1 MYYKLFNINA
11 LHSYYKDGI
20 CKNLSIVPTAD
31 CLKKI
36 KNCKLLFRQTGN
48 GFKIAYK
55 AVDDLGTP
63 LIDASGL
70 LFTFVITLKDAN
82 ELLNITNLNVDTQVF
97 TSRKVLHFAN
107 NPVEVKTLTHKFIDY
122 LKPQI
127 FNYQLPFKAINLTSD
142 IASLEVLAMNGT
154 TILGPFTPIS
164 PDNDGCYYKKINL
177 TGYPSGKYTFRV
189 SDTNNTPRDELIY
202 IDNELSKQTVFGL
215 LEIEYHANTLD
226 EYEISLIRQESFW
239 KYLIVNKSGSID
251 LESYNLF
258 VKDTGN
264 ENPYPYLKRYKFT
277 KGQEPD
283 PVVRVNGYDTIVFTS
298 KVKIPFYEE
307 PLSSIELVKTDKA
320 GGSAAE
326 GITLIK
332 HLPNPKIAGVINKK
346 SESEIYVFI

>member
-20 CKNLSIVPTAD
+20 CKNLTIVPTAD

-36 KNCKLLFRQTGN
+36 KNCKLLFKQTGN

-82 ELLNITNLNVDTQVF
+82 ELLNITDLSVNAQEF

-107 NPVEVKTLTHKFIDY
+107 NPVEAKTITHKFIDH
-122 LKPQI
+122 LKPHV
-127 FNYQLPFKAINLTSD
+127 FNYQFPFKADNTTSD
-142 IASLEVLAMNGT
+142 IASLEVLDIAGV
-154 TILGPFTPIS
+154 TILGPFTSIHS
-164 PDNDGCYYKKINL
+164 DKDLFYYKKIDL
-177 TGYPSGKYTFRV
+177 SKYPSGKYTFRV
-189 SDTNNTPRDELIY
+189 SDTNNTSRDELIY
-202 IDNELSKQTVFGL
+202 IDNELSKQTIFGV

-226 EYEISLIRQESFW
+226 EYDISLIRQESFW
-239 KYLIVNKSGSID
+239 KYLIVNKSGSVD
-251 LESYNLF
+251 LDSFSLN
-258 VKDTGN
+258 VKNTATDN
-264 ENPYPYLKRYKFT
+264 PSPYDENYEFLK
-277 KGQEPD
+277 GEEPD
-283 PVVRVNGYDTIVFTS
+283 PSIRVNGFDTVVFTS
-298 KVKIPFYEE
+298 EAKIPFYEE
-307 PLSSIELVKTDKA
+307 PLVSIELVKTDK
-320 GGSAAE
+320 GTTEE

-332 HLPNPKIAGVINKK
+332 HLPNPKRAGIINQN

>member
-1 MYYKLFNINA
+1 M
-11 LHSYYKDGI
+11 
-20 CKNLSIVPTAD
+20 
-31 CLKKI
+31 I
-36 KNCKLLFRQTGN
+36 KNHKLIFRQTGS
-48 GFKIAYK
+48 GFKMAYK
-55 AVDDLGTP
+55 AIDESGTP

-127 FNYQLPFKAINLTSD
+127 FNYQLPFKPINITSD

-154 TILGPFTPIS
+154 NILGPFTPIS

-202 IDNELSKQTVFGL
+202 IDNELSKQTVFGV

-239 KYLIVNKSGSID
+239 KYLIVNKSGSVD
-251 LESYNLF
+251 LDSFSLN
-258 VKDTGN
+258 VKNTSTD
-264 ENPYPYLKRYKFT
+264 NPSPYERNYEFLK
-277 KGQEPD
+277 GEEPD
-283 PVVRVNGYDTIVFTS
+283 PSIRVNGYDTVVFTS
-298 KVKIPFYEE
+298 EAKIPFYEE
-307 PLSSIELVKTDKA
+307 PLLSIELVKTDK
-320 GGSAAE
+320 GTTEE

-332 HLPNPKIAGVINKK
+332 HLPNPKLSGITNQN